1 MRRNCAT
8 AGRPGATKRRSKVT
22 AATAL
27 AAAALFSLGTAQAT
41 GYGLAGAVTPGNSA
55 TGFTQPFSGTPQYE
69 YLAPTE
75 IRGPGQLNQP
85 IGQRVADAIA
95 ARLGLSRADAFT
107 PRQYLQ
113 FISGRGLGGDPAAAK
128 LVDASVR
135 IFTNTTGRPLYS
147 NVDGRLTPSVL
158 ASYGLFVNTS
168 GLLESLA
175 NTDAPTR
182 KANSI
187 IAPGGY
193 LGTWCRANGC
203 EASLA
208 ALYKSAYTL
217 EAVFGNRSQ
226 QISGVA
232 QLVTNS
238 AGGTTSTVGMSM
250 APSIWIVNF
259 LLLYLLNPS
268 VAAYMPAKWAPI
280 PPTVASAILASPTG
294 QVPFGEYASDFPDNG
309 SR

>member
-1 MRRNCAT
+1 M
-8 AGRPGATKRRSKVT
+8 
-22 AATAL
+22 AL
-27 AAAALFSLGTAQAT
+27 AGASLFSLGTIQAT
-41 GYGLAGAVTPGNSA
+41 GYGAAGAVTPEVSN

-69 YLAPTE
+69 HLAPTE
-75 IRGPGQLNQP
+75 IRGSGQLNQP

-95 ARLGLSRADAFT
+95 ARLGLSKADTFT
-107 PRQYLQ
+107 QRQYVE
-113 FISGRGLGGDPAAAK
+113 FISGQGVGGDLAAAK

-147 NVDGRLTPSVL
+147 NVDGHVTPSVL

-168 GLLESLA
+168 GSLESLA

-193 LGTWCRANGC
+193 LGAWCRANGA
-203 EASLA
+203 EASLI

-232 QLVTNS
+232 QLVTNT
-238 AGGTTSTVGMSM
+238 AGGVTSTVGMSM
-250 APSIWIVNF
+250 APSIWLVNF

-268 VAAYMPAKWAPI
+268 LAAYMPAKWAPI
-280 PPTVASAILASPTG
+280 PPTVANAILSSPTG
-294 QVPFGEYASDFPDNG
+294 QVPFGEYARYFPDDG
-309 SR
+309 SE

>member
-1 MRRNCAT
+1 M
-8 AGRPGATKRRSKVT
+8 
-22 AATAL
+22 AL
-27 AAAALFSLGTAQAT
+27 AGASLFSLGTIQAT
-41 GYGLAGAVTPGNSA
+41 GYGAAGAVTPEVSN
-55 TGFTQPFSGTPQYE
+55 TGFTQPFSGTLLYE
-69 YLAPTE
+69 EPAPTE
-75 IRGPGQLNQP
+75 IRGSGQLNQP

-95 ARLGLSRADAFT
+95 ARLGLSKADTFT
-107 PRQYLQ
+107 QRQYVE
-113 FISGRGLGGDPAAAK
+113 FISGQGVGGDLAAAK

-147 NVDGRLTPSVL
+147 NVDGHVTPSVL

-168 GLLESLA
+168 GSLESLA

-193 LGTWCRANGC
+193 LGAWCRANGA
-203 EASLA
+203 EASLI

-226 QISGVA
+226 HISGVA
-232 QLVTNS
+232 QLVTNT
-238 AGGTTSTVGMSM
+238 AGGVTSTVGMSM
-250 APSIWIVNF
+250 APSIWLVNF

-268 VAAYMPAKWAPI
+268 LAAYMPAKWAPI
-280 PPTVASAILASPTG
+280 PPTVANAILSSPTG
-294 QVPFGEYASDFPDNG
+294 QVPFGEYARYFPDDG
-309 SR
+309 SE